1 MLEVEWTCECYD
13 HGNVWQITMF
23 FICIFHKWCY
33 HWFLL
38 SLPLAI
44 CLVIILMGN
53 WKCVEY
59 MTQTHS
65 IFIDV
70 ILFVISL
77 GLDMRTMLLSM
88 LILHQLTLLYLVMR
102 MFFFG
107 SSWSHHIYSWSFC
120 FCFNFMWSCL
130 FLLAMKLAILF
141 LRFKIL
147 LLLVFLM
154 LQFKWRQWCF

>member
-1 MLEVEWTCECYD
+1 
-13 HGNVWQITMF
+13 MF
-23 FICIFHKWCY
+23 LVCIFHKWCY

-38 SLPLAI
+38 SLHLAI
-44 CLVIILMGN
+44 YLVIILMGN

-65 IFIDV
+65 ILIDV
-70 ILFVISL
+70 ILSRISPR
-77 GLDMRTMLLSM
+77 LDMRTMLLRL
-88 LILHQLTLLYLVMR
+88 LILHQLTFLYLVMR
-102 MFFFG
+102 MFLFG

-120 FCFNFMWSCL
+120 FCFNFIWSCL

-154 LQFKWRQWCF
+154 LTIQMTMMMFLTFRPSKASRFSSSRN